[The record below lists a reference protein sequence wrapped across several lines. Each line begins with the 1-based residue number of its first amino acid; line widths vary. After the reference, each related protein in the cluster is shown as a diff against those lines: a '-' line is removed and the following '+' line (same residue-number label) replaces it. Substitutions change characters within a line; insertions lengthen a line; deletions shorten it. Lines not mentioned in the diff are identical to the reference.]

1 MPFQDILAATQRRL
15 EGEHA
20 SDPLY
25 GGPPLP
31 PYDNVPMTRRVASL
45 EGLDQQPA
53 PSTFLQQV
61 GMEVGSLAGIH
72 GDRTGIRN
80 VP

>member
-1 MPFQDILAATQRRL
+1 MQ
-15 EGEHA
+15 GEHA
-20 SDPLY
+20 ADPLY

-31 PYDNVPMTRRVASL
+31 PFEVVSLLTRSASSEA
-45 EGLDQQPA
+45 EGA
-53 PSTFLQQV
+53 SFLQQV

-80 VP
+80 IP

>member
-1 MPFQDILAATQRRL
+1 MSSTQRRL
-15 EGEHA
+15 DGEYA
-20 SDPLY
+20 ADPLY

-31 PYDNVPMTRRVASL
+31 PYDNVPITRRVPTMDGSQS
-45 EGLDQQPA
+45 DQGRN
-53 PSTFLQQV
+53 TFLQQV

-72 GDRTGIRN
+72 GDRAGIRN